1 MVTGPSSFYLFCSQ
15 VIMVW
20 LMGYHLTPVSGPN
33 KGSCRRLPASFR
45 GLGARA
51 SGVPLQGVPCTLQ
64 GQQEKRQIKPFENNN
79 LLLFLWKLCDFTKK
93 KGQNLQTAQFRL
105 RVPRGESLDHCGHG
119 VTAQQMFADICNKP
133 PRLAYCLQRCCV
145 FSTPSLRTYL
155 GHWSSHWIG
164 TEVFLGFVFCPAC
177 YKMKFPVHFWKINW
191 SINSFCSASTL
202 HRASYSTRY
211 LKNKIVRS
219 PKNGWNKP
227 WT

>member
-33 KGSCRRLPASFR
+33 KGSCWRLSASFR

-64 GQQEKRQIKPFENNN
+64 GQQKRGRSSHLKTIIYCSSFESFVT
-79 LLLFLWKLCDFTKK
+79 LQKK

-119 VTAQQMFADICNKP
+119 VTAQQMFADISNKP

-164 TEVFLGFVFCPAC
+164 TEVFWVFLPG
-177 YKMKFPVHFWKINW
+177 
-191 SINSFCSASTL
+191 L
-202 HRASYSTRY
+202 
-211 LKNKIVRS
+211 L
-219 PKNGWNKP
+219 
-227 WT
+227 